1 MPLHTRRIAGRFV
14 TLGPGKGHTHRIGR
28 YFTPSTSD
36 GKVLKAIFV
45 GKAATPAA
53 TNRSKYTPMKFTR
66 KAGALWKG
74 SGKEGKGTLTTAS
87 GVLENTPYSFSTRF
101 TDEKGTNPEELVGAA
116 HAGCFAMKLSFL
128 IGEAGFTPESLD
140 VKASVTFEDGAVTKI
155 HLDLV
160 GKVPG
165 MDAGDFKRAAEN
177 AKQTCPISNLLKA
190 EISLAASM
198 A

>member
-1 MPLHTRRIAGRFV
+1 MALGKHFAFSTVNGNVSKVIFARKAGITAFAN
-14 TLGPGKGHTHRIGR
+14 R
-28 YFTPSTSD
+28 Y
-36 GKVLKAIFV
+36 KL
-45 GKAATPAA
+45 
-53 TNRSKYTPMKFTR
+53 NPMKFTR
-66 KAGALWKG
+66 KASALWKG

-87 GVLENTPYSFSTRF
+87 GVLEKTPYSFSTRF

-128 IGEAGFTPESLD
+128 IGEAGYTPDSLD
-140 VKASVTFEDGAVTKI
+140 VKATVTFEDGAVTKI

-165 MDAGDFKRAAEN
+165 MEAGEFKKAAEN

-190 EISLAASM
+190 EISLSASM